1 VLLNQDSRLIFG
13 IHLSIL
19 FRRLATQPVVGS
31 DHSGLCLYYYPAAS
45 RAIHS
50 RILVEMFCNSLKKIA
65 VLLLSRK
72 NSIIEAMK
80 RQLQTLADKRITRPV
95 SLLRILSFSLT
106 PLTITQYLVTQL
118 SSDPTIY
125 SHLAALYNTLLEK
138 DLLRIVDPYSVVEI
152 EHVAQQVRKG

>member
-1 VLLNQDSRLIFG
+1 
-13 IHLSIL
+13 
-19 FRRLATQPVVGS
+19 
-31 DHSGLCLYYYPAAS
+31 
-45 RAIHS
+45 
-50 RILVEMFCNSLKKIA
+50 MFCNSLKKIA